1 MAFNL
6 TERFK
11 LAVSIINLCKEAEL
25 PGFLERIIQTM
36 IEEDMDDNEKSS
48 AFTEDERES
57 IPERL
62 IDQTGIPAIPSN
74 PSLAEQSNLLI
85 EGCTFILEQTAYHNY
100 QPQAFYSHLKE
111 AGIADKIAKI
121 FVIVWKGKAQQ
132 VLDKFRSAPMAP
144 LALSEVNWR
153 LHLQLSNGQESKI
166 NKPSAIFQFVM
177 DDDESVKKG
186 ATRSFITEL
195 NQEQLND
202 FYLKL
207 ERIQEQLD
215 HLN

>member
-11 LAVSIINLCKEAEL
+11 LAVSIINLCKHEEL
-25 PGFLERIIQTM
+25 PAFLERIIQTM
-36 IEEDMDDNEKSS
+36 VEEDMEEDEKSS
-48 AFTEDERES
+48 TFTAEERES
-57 IPERL
+57 LPERL

-74 PSLAEQSNLLI
+74 PSLTEQSSLLI
-85 EGCTFILEQTAYHNY
+85 DGCTFILEQTAYHNY
-100 QPQAFYSHLKE
+100 QPQPLYNHLKE
-111 AGIADKIAKI
+111 AGIDEKIAKI

-132 VLDKFRSAPMAP
+132 VLEKYRSAPMAP

-153 LHLQLSNGQESKI
+153 LHLQLSNAQESKI
-166 NKPSAIFQFVM
+166 NQPSAIFQFIL
-177 DDDESVKKG
+177 DDDENVKKG
-186 ATRSFITEL
+186 STKSFITEL
-195 NQEQLND
+195 NQEQLNE

-207 ERIQEQLD
+207 EKIQEQLD